1 MAHSTDTGIRVSKTL
16 RNRVEQMK
24 RAWDVTRME
33 DGIEAALDRLDELEA
48 RIGALEGT
56 ETETDDED
64 EVEDDEDAEEEE

>member
-16 RNRVEQMK
+16 RNRVEQLK
-24 RAWDVTRME
+24 RAWDVPSME
-33 DGIEAALDRLDELEA
+33 DVIEDALDRLDELEA

>member
-1 MAHSTDTGIRVSKTL
+1 
-16 RNRVEQMK
+16 
-24 RAWDVTRME
+24 ME
-33 DGIEAALDRLDELEA
+33 DVIEDALDRLDELEA